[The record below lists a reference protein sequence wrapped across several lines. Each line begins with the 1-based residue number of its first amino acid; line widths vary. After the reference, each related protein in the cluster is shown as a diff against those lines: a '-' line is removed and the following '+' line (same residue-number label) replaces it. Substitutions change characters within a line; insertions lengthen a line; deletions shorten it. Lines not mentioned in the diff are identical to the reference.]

1 MREITRFNKI
11 CETYDLPKI
20 YCSLSITDT
29 LASTGANQD
38 LGFGLLLRHCGDHSL
53 LVGRPLD
60 RHHVILMLF
69 FAEYILETRHF
80 EGLAASPFNGI
91 AHGGTNYD
99 SISDELIE
107 RLLIDPTLSLEW
119 NPQDCPPNYLFEFFS
134 ITAEQYFHVWD

>member
-69 FAEYILETRHF
+69 FASVCRSFVVSTPFMPSSRYTPLDAVAKTLESMS
-80 EGLAASPFNGI
+80 LAFKVKFGRVPKASS
-91 AHGGTNYD
+91 AV
-99 SISDELIE
+99 
-107 RLLIDPTLSLEW
+107 
-119 NPQDCPPNYLFEFFS
+119 
-134 ITAEQYFHVWD
+134 ITME